1 MELRNGRLE
10 LEGPMPDLRELVVP
24 DTTAVVTVE
33 MQRGVIGDRVADN
46 ELKRAVN
53 DKGVILAAVRLV
65 TAARAAGVRVVHA
78 TVSLRADRAGLTI
91 NNRIMAMVVKSH
103 EQVREGSPAAE
114 LLPELG
120 PEPMDIVCN
129 RIHGLTPF
137 TGTEL
142 DSILRN
148 LGART
153 IIPVGVSVNEALLG
167 TCLTAADL
175 GYRIALP
182 LDAIAGVPE
191 EYAAAVVQH
200 TLALITNPA
209 TVDEVVAAWKS

>member
-1 MELRNGRLE
+1 
-10 LEGPMPDLRELVVP
+10 MPDLRELVAVQ
-24 DTTAVVTVE
+24 TTAVVTVE
-33 MQRGVIGDRVADN
+33 MQRGVVGDLAPEG
-46 ELKRAVN
+46 ELKQAVS
-53 DKGVILAAVRLV
+53 DKDMIGAAVRLV

-91 NNRIMAMVVKSH
+91 NNRIMAIVVISP
-103 EQVREGSPAAE
+103 QVLDGSPAAD

-120 PEPMDIVCN
+120 PEPADIICH

-148 LGART
+148 LGVRS
-153 IIPVGVSVNEALLG
+153 IVPIGVSVNEALLG

-182 LDAIAGVPE
+182 VDAIAGVPE
-191 EYAAAVVQH
+191 DYAAAVIQY
-200 TLALITNPA
+200 TLALITHPTTA
-209 TVDEVVAAWKS
+209 DQVVAAWKS

>member
-1 MELRNGRLE
+1 
-10 LEGPMPDLRELVVP
+10 MPDLRELVVP
-24 DTTAVVTVE
+24 NTTAVVTVE
-33 MQRGVIGDRVADN
+33 MQRGVIGDRAADN

-53 DKGVILAAVRLV
+53 DKGVIPAAVRLV

-103 EQVREGSPAAE
+103 EQVLEGSPAAD